1 MIEMKQANAQ
11 QTIAATIIVPTT
23 GDRGP
28 LLPLSVGSIQRQTVS
43 DIEIF
48 VIGDGVDEATRKIIH
63 GLVDAD
69 PRVRFFDHPKD
80 QRRGEIYRKE
90 ALEQARGEIVC
101 YLCDRDLMLG
111 HHVERMYKS
120 LQTAEL
126 AYSHKF
132 YLGPDGSIVAARGK
146 KLRPASLSMVAHRL
160 DFYRSLPFGWRTT
173 PADEYTDVFMWRQFM
188 DQPGCRIAQL
198 FYCTIIYLKRG
209 HHPGLS
215 TLERLEEN
223 KAIFARYIDPGGFD
237 YEQEVIKGLIEKEY
251 LFRKNEKLVQKLK
264 AKIQTGGIWSSFG
277 RLLQRK

>member
-1 MIEMKQANAQ
+1 MTEMEKASAQ
-11 QTIAATIIVPTT
+11 QTLAATIIVPTT

-28 LLPLSVGSIQRQTVS
+28 LLPLSVGSIQRQTLS
-43 DIEIF
+43 NIEIF
-48 VIGDGVDEATRKIIH
+48 VIGDGVDEATRKTIL

-80 QRRGEIYRKE
+80 KRRGETYRRE

-111 HHVERMYKS
+111 QHVERMSKA
-120 LQTAEL
+120 LRTADL
-126 AYSHKF
+126 AFSHKF
-132 YLGPDGSIVAARGK
+132 KLDPDGSIFSAQGK
-146 KLRPASLSMVAHRL
+146 KQRPASLSMVAHRL

-188 DQPGCRIAQL
+188 DQPGCRISQL
-198 FYCTIIYLKRG
+198 FCCTIIYLKRG
-209 HHPGLS
+209 DHPGLS
-215 TLERLEEN
+215 TLERYEEN

-237 YEQEVIKGLIEKEY
+237 YEEEVMKSLIEKEY

-264 AKIQTGGIWSSFG
+264 AKNQSGGFWSSFG
-277 RLLQRK
+277 RLLRK